1 MTKNSYQFKKK
12 GYYLL
17 IFILLLTAYC
27 LLPADCCF
35 AEEQTI
41 ITSESL
47 EYNGDTSTYTAKGNV
62 KIQRAN
68 ITIESNAL
76 IYNEQT
82 SEIFAE
88 GAIRYDDPDVSIKTN
103 RAELNFETKTG
114 MLYDA
119 EILFK
124 KDNYHI
130 TGKKIERKGERDYF
144 SPEAKFTTCD
154 APVPAWCFKGKDID
168 AVVGERLKAEGVSFR
183 IKNIPVLYTPYLRT
197 PFQNERQ
204 TGFLMPGIG
213 FSKLRGL
220 NVNIP
225 FFWAISENRD
235 ATITMD
241 TYTKRGI
248 GEGLEYRYIE
258 SKNING
264 KWWLYHIRDKDLDK
278 DFLELKA
285 LHEQRSTEGIS
296 DFLKINYVNEKNFYR
311 EFSPHAE
318 LRTNRFLESTGEV
331 SFPLTNSRIY
341 LLSQY
346 WIDLREKS
354 IPAPQRL
361 PELGYVLNTTR
372 VGQFWFSAMATLSNF
387 WRDEG
392 VYGQRVDIY
401 PRLFHTFGSDVVISQ
416 TLGLRETA
424 YSLNRSEDNSLNRE
438 AFEYNIVA
446 NTRLLK
452 RYESFTHIIEPSVG
466 YTLITD
472 SESPPLFDSTELFK
486 KTSKIELSLLNRFID
501 KNGELMVL
509 RASQGYDAYINDRQF
524 LPFKIEVG
532 IKRPV
537 SLRLD
542 ASYDVN
548 VGRLDSINS
557 DLLMKVFGM
566 TIVAGHRYNREN
578 DIDFYNASIGLYPY
592 KPLYMEGRLWYDAK
606 EREIRDVTV
615 TLKYTSQCWVLNME
629 FIKRPGDFVV
639 AVMFDLKGLGSRR
652 LKA

>member
-17 IFILLLTAYC
+17 ILLLTAYC

-41 ITSESL
+41 ITSEAL
-47 EYNGDTSTYTAKGNV
+47 EYNRDTSTYTAKGNV

-68 ITIESNAL
+68 ITVESNAL

-82 SEIFAE
+82 AEIFAE
-88 GAIRYDDPDVSIKTN
+88 GAVRYNDHDVSITANK
-103 RAELNFETKTG
+103 AELNLDAKTG
-114 MLYDA
+114 IIYDG

-124 KDNYHI
+124 KDNYRI
-130 TGKKIERKGERDYF
+130 AGKEIDKEGERYYF
-144 SPEAKFTTCD
+144 SPEATFTTCN

-168 AVVGERLKAEGVSFR
+168 AVVGERLKSKGVSFR
-183 IKNIPVLYTPYLRT
+183 IKNVPVLYTPYLIA
-197 PFQNERQ
+197 PFQTERQ
-204 TGFLMPGIG
+204 TGFLMPEIG

-241 TYTKRGI
+241 TYTKSGI
-248 GEGLEYRYIE
+248 AEGLEYRYIE
-258 SKNING
+258 SKNTNG
-264 KWWLYHIRDKDLDK
+264 KWWLYHISDKVLDK
-278 DFLELKA
+278 DFFEWKA
-285 LHEQRSTEGIS
+285 LHEQRSTDGIGG
-296 DFLKINYVNEKNFYR
+296 FLNINYVNEKDFYR
-311 EFSPHAE
+311 EFSPHVE
-318 LRTNRFLESTGEV
+318 LRTNRFLESTGEI
-331 SFPLTNSRIY
+331 SFPLTNSRVY

-346 WIDLREKS
+346 WIDLKENSK
-354 IPAPQRL
+354 PAPQRL
-361 PELGYVLNTTR
+361 PEIGYVLNTTN
-372 VGQFWFSAMATLSNF
+372 VGHFWFSAMATLSNF

-392 VYGQRVDIY
+392 VYGQRLDIY
-401 PRLFHTFGSDVVISQ
+401 PRMFHTFGSDVVISQ

-424 YSLNRSEDNSLNRE
+424 YSLNRSEENSLHRE
-438 AFEYNIVA
+438 AFEYSIVA

-452 RYESFTHIIEPSVG
+452 RYSFFTHILEPSIG

-486 KTSKIELSLLNRFID
+486 KTSKIDLSLLNRFVD

-509 RASQGYDAYINDRQF
+509 RASQGYDSYINDRQF

-557 DLLMKVFGM
+557 DLSMKIFKT
-566 TIVAGHRYNREN
+566 TITAGQRYNIEN
-578 DIDFYNASIGLYPY
+578 DITFYNAGIGLNPY
-592 KPLYMEGRLWYDAK
+592 KPLNMEGGLWYDAK
-606 EREIRDVTV
+606 KREISDITV
-615 TLKYTSQCWVLNME
+615 NIKYTSQCWVLNMK
-629 FIKRPGDFVV
+629 INKRPGDFIVSIK
-639 AVMFDLKGLGSRR
+639 FDLTGLSSRKSKG
-652 LKA
+652 